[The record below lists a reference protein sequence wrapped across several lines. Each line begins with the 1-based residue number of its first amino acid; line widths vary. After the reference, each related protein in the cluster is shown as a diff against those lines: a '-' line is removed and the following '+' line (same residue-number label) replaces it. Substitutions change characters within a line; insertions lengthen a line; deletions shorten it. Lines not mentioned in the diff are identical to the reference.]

1 MPLSEHEE
9 RALEEI
15 ARHLS
20 EDDPKFVA
28 TVSNVS
34 PVRVHLRRLRWSA
47 VGFVAGLVVLLG
59 LTFHLVFGLIGFALM
74 FTSVLVAV
82 GAVRRLAG
90 GGVDPLGELRRAFGR
105 RDPDRDETG

>member
-28 TVSNVS
+28 TVSNTS
-34 PVRVHLRRLRWSA
+34 PVRVHLRRLRWA
-47 VGFVAGLVVLLG
+47 AAGFVVGLLLLLG
-59 LTFHLVFGLIGFALM
+59 LTFHILFGLVGFALM
-74 FTSVLVAV
+74 LTSVVSAI
-82 GAVRRLAG
+82 GAIRRLTSG
-90 GGVDPLGELRRAFGR
+90 GDDPLEGLRQAFR
-105 RDPDRDETG
+105 RHDRDETA

>member
-28 TVSNVS
+28 TVSNS
-34 PVRVHLRRLRWSA
+34 TPGRVHTRRLRWA
-47 VGFVAGLVVLLG
+47 AAGFVAGLLLLLG
-59 LTFHLVFGLIGFALM
+59 LTFHIAFGLIGFALM
-74 FTSVLVAV
+74 FTSVVVAV
-82 GAVRRLAG
+82 GAARRLIGSSEDPFAG
-90 GGVDPLGELRRAFGR
+90 LRKTFGGH
-105 RDPDRDETG
+105 DRDGTL

>member
-28 TVSNVS
+28 TVSNSS
-34 PVRVHLRRLRWSA
+34 PTRVHMRRLRWA
-47 VGFVAGLVVLLG
+47 AAGFVVGLLLLLG
-59 LTFHLVFGLIGFALM
+59 LTFHLAFGLIGFAMM
-74 FTSVLVAV
+74 FTSVVVAV
-82 GAVRRLAG
+82 GAARRLVSSSEDPFAG
-90 GGVDPLGELRRAFGR
+90 LRQAFGR
-105 RDPDRDETG
+105 RDHDGSV

>member
-28 TVSNVS
+28 TVSNAS
-34 PVRVHLRRLRWSA
+34 PTRVHLRRLRWA
-47 VGFVAGLVVLLG
+47 AAGFVVGLLLLLG
-59 LTFHLVFGLIGFALM
+59 LTFHLLFGLAGFALM
-74 FTSVLVAV
+74 LASVVVAV
-82 GAVRRLAG
+82 GAIRRLASDS
-90 GGVDPLGELRRAFGR
+90 DPLEGLRQAFR
-105 RDPDRDETG
+105 RHDRDETA